1 MGRGGAR
8 ERAQFSPQAETG
20 LSGLC
25 DDKMEYTV
33 SATDLAN
40 IQLNE
45 EDEIKEVLRN
55 VAVILATP
63 KGSVPMYRSFGLDM
77 SFLDKPMNVAKNMA
91 VIPVRE
97 AIEEWEPRAV
107 YKDMTLFFDPSN
119 PGKLA
124 FTVQIEIKVGE

>member
-1 MGRGGAR
+1 
-8 ERAQFSPQAETG
+8 
-20 LSGLC
+20 
-25 DDKMEYTV
+25 MEYTV
-33 SATDLAN
+33 SATDLAH

-45 EDEIKEVLRN
+45 EDRVKEILRN

-77 SFLDKPMNVAKNMA
+77 SFLDKPMNIAKNLA

-107 YKDMTLFFDPSN
+107 YKDIELYPDLSN

-124 FTVQIEIKVGE
+124 FTVQIEIKEDDAA

>member
-1 MGRGGAR
+1 
-8 ERAQFSPQAETG
+8 
-20 LSGLC
+20 
-25 DDKMEYTV
+25 MEYTV

-45 EDEIKEVLRN
+45 EDRVKEILRN

-77 SFLDKPMNVAKNMA
+77 SFLDKPMNLAKNMA

-97 AIEEWEPRAV
+97 AIEEWEPRAE
-107 YKDMTLFFDPSN
+107 YKYINLFFNPSN

-124 FTVQIEIKVGE
+124 FTVQIEIKVGDSA

>member
-1 MGRGGAR
+1 
-8 ERAQFSPQAETG
+8 
-20 LSGLC
+20 
-25 DDKMEYTV
+25 MEYTV

-40 IQLNE
+40 IRLNE
-45 EDEIKEVLRN
+45 SNRTREILRN

-77 SFLDKPMNVAKNMA
+77 SFLDKPMNIAKNMA

-107 YKDMTLFFDPSN
+107 YKDITLFPDPSN
-119 PGKLA
+119 PGKLG
-124 FTVQIEIKVGE
+124 FTVKIEIKAGDTA

>member
-1 MGRGGAR
+1 
-8 ERAQFSPQAETG
+8 
-20 LSGLC
+20 
-25 DDKMEYTV
+25 MEYRV
-33 SATDLAN
+33 SATDIAH

-45 EDEIKEVLRN
+45 GDRVKEILRN

-77 SFLDKPMNVAKNMA
+77 SFLDKPMNIAKNMA

-107 YKDMTLFFDPSN
+107 YKDMTLTPDPSD
-119 PGKLA
+119 PGRLA
-124 FTVQIEIKVGE
+124 FTVQIEIKAGDTA

>member
-1 MGRGGAR
+1 
-8 ERAQFSPQAETG
+8 
-20 LSGLC
+20 
-25 DDKMEYTV
+25 MEYTV
-33 SATDLAN
+33 SATDLAK
-40 IQLNE
+40 IRLDE

-77 SFLDKPMNVAKNMA
+77 SFLDKPMNLAKNMA

-97 AIEEWEPRAV
+97 AIEEWEPRAE
-107 YKDMTLFFDPSN
+107 YKDINLFFDPSN

-124 FTVQIEIKVGE
+124 FTVQIEIKAGDSA

>member
-1 MGRGGAR
+1 
-8 ERAQFSPQAETG
+8 
-20 LSGLC
+20 
-25 DDKMEYTV
+25 MEYTV

-40 IQLNE
+40 IRLI
-45 EDEIKEVLRN
+45 EDDRTKEILRN

-63 KGSVPMYRSFGLDM
+63 KGSVPMCRSFGLDM

-97 AIEEWEPRAV
+97 AIEKWEPRAV
-107 YKDMTLFFDPSN
+107 YKDMTLTTDTSN

-124 FTVQIEIKVGE
+124 FTVQIEIKAGDTA

>member
-1 MGRGGAR
+1 
-8 ERAQFSPQAETG
+8 
-20 LSGLC
+20 
-25 DDKMEYTV
+25 MEFTV
-33 SATDLAN
+33 SSTDLAH

-45 EDEIKEVLRN
+45 KDEVKEILRN

-63 KGSVPMYRSFGLDM
+63 KGSVPMYRDFGLDM

-97 AIEEWEPRAV
+97 AIEEWEPRAA
-107 YKDMTLFFDPSN
+107 YKDITLAADPSN

-124 FTVQIEIKVGE
+124 FSVQIEIKAGDTA